1 MGGRT
6 ASGEAKI
13 RASLSCGKATTEKG
27 YSAARWVPPKALAVP
42 NDRATR
48 RESGSKLTA
57 LQTLRDNVRAPVVAK
72 RLECVRL
79 AGAFPIVRPI
89 HNSEMRPAK
98 MSLRKTAFRNTFPP
112 VKSPA

>member
-1 MGGRT
+1 M
-6 ASGEAKI
+6 
-13 RASLSCGKATTEKG
+13 
-27 YSAARWVPPKALAVP
+27 P

-57 LQTLRDNVRAPVVAK
+57 LQTLREDVRAPVGAK

-89 HNSEMRPAK
+89 HNSEMRPAE
-98 MSLRKTAFRNTFPP
+98 NQ
-112 VKSPA
+112 VKGKYCQSIRMWQFGEGFLSYEQT